1 MDLDLSKVFL
11 PHIGMGTF
19 LLVYILQAKLGGA
32 GLKRQRKRRTG
43 WTEDLGNEF
52 GPSRV
57 KLTCDYEKGR

>member
-11 PHIGMGTF
+11 PHIGVGTL

-32 GLKRQRKRRTG
+32 GLKPQRKRTG
-43 WTEDLGNEF
+43 WTEGLGNKF

-57 KLTCDYEKGR
+57 KLACDYEKGR